1 MGRTSLVAVAVA
13 AALLAAAS
21 AGGVTAQPI
30 ERGITV
36 SGTASVRVAPDRA
49 GFRFGVRKQGATAAG
64 TLAAADAAARKLVAA
79 IEAAGVAAADVETDQ
94 VSLAPQF
101 AKGRLS
107 GYVAVDAVSVQIR
120 DLRRLAAVIDGAVR
134 AGATRFDGPSFSRSN
149 SDELCRKALA
159 SAIAD
164 ARAKAGAIASAT
176 GASVG
181 PIVEVREGGGSG
193 DSFVAAPA
201 ATGGGPSIEPGT
213 LEIDATV
220 TVTFGAADAG

>member
-36 SGTASVRVAPDRA
+36 SGTASVQVAPDRA

-79 IEAAGVAAADVETDQ
+79 IEAAGVAAADLQTDQ

-120 DLRRLAAVIDGAVR
+120 DLGRLPGVIDGAVR
-134 AGATRFDGPSFSRSN
+134 AGATEVDGPSFSRSN
-149 SDELCRKALA
+149 GAELYRKALA

-164 ARAKAGAIASAT
+164 ARAKAQAIAAAT
-176 GASVG
+176 GTSPGA
-181 PIVEVREGGGSG
+181 IVEVREGGDTGG
-193 DSFVAAPA
+193 FVAAP
-201 ATGGGPSIEPGT
+201 ATGGGPSVAIEPGT

-220 TVTFGAADAG
+220 TVTFGAA